1 MRTLALIPLILVT
14 SCVSRPKPRVVVQP
28 LSPPAVEPIEAV
40 RYAEI
45 VRAYHVGR
53 YVEPNQSD
61 VMHEQHSMYR
71 VEEHTR
77 WNLKPAT
84 PCRTGVSP
92 LNPPSDSA
100 FTPAPTND
108 VILAEINRQ
117 REATERV
124 MSEAFRL
131 ARSYDELQKVIKE
144 MSAVAT
150 NHVTLNARLAT
161 TERRVVEFEKE
172 LQRLN
177 APLARATNE
186 VGSFI
191 IEEPDKAEP

>member
-28 LSPPAVEPIEAV
+28 LSPPAVEPIEAL

-45 VRAYHVGR
+45 VRDYHVGR
-53 YVEPNQSD
+53 YVDPNQSD

-77 WNLKPAT
+77 WNLNSAT
-84 PCRTGVSP
+84 PSPAGVSP
-92 LNPPSDSA
+92 LNAPPDSA
-100 FTPAPTND
+100 FSPAPTND

-124 MSEAFRL
+124 MSETFRL

-144 MSAVAT
+144 MGNIAT
-150 NHVTLNARLAT
+150 NHLTLNARLAT
-161 TERRVVEFEKE
+161 AERRVVEFEKE

-177 APLARATNE
+177 APLAPTTNE
-186 VGSFI
+186 VPASI
-191 IEEPDKAEP
+191 VAEPDKSEP